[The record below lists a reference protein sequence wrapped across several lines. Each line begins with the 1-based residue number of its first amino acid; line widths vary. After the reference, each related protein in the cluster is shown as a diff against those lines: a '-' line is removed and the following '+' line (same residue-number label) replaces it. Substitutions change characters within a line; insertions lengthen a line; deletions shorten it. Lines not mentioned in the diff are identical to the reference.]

1 MYKIIG
7 TDRKEYGPVT
17 ADQIRQ
23 WIASGR
29 CDASTIIRVDG
40 TKAWKPLI
48 LFKEFDSALGD
59 APKPSTATPSTA
71 SSPGFAPASSL
82 ANEPMTKS
90 KWPTILAI
98 VAAVVIGGFLVFG
111 ALTVLLIP
119 SITRARKQSQ
129 TNQCRVHLQQLGSA
143 LRTYAGN
150 NGGRFPMANA
160 WSDAISNQLS
170 LATFKCPASTNK
182 TLTCSYTF
190 NSQLSGRN
198 LKDTSPRAVMLFE
211 SDSGWNSSG
220 SRTAMI
226 ARGHSVPHDS
236 TVKPGEKVFHVVYV
250 DGAFQSIPESGVSM
264 LRWKP

>member
-23 WIASGR
+23 LIASGR
-29 CDASTIIRVDG
+29 CDASTLVRVEG

-59 APKPSTATPSTA
+59 APKPSTTPPPAA
-71 SSPGFAPASSL
+71 SRAFAAAPL
-82 ANEPMTKS
+82 TTKDPTTKN
-90 KWPTILAI
+90 KWPYILAI
-98 VAAVVIGGFLVFG
+98 AGAIVIGGFLVLG
-111 ALTVLLIP
+111 ALAVIAIP
-119 SITRARKQSQ
+119 SFKRARQQAQ
-129 TNQCRVHLQQLGSA
+129 TNQCRDHLRQLGSA

-160 WSDAISNQLS
+160 WSDAISNQVS
-170 LATFKCPASTNK
+170 SATFKCPASTNK
-182 TLTCSYTF
+182 TFTCAYAF
-190 NSQLSGRN
+190 NSLLGGRN

-211 SDSGWNSSG
+211 SDSSWNGSG
-220 SRTAMI
+220 GKTAMV
-226 ARGHSVPHDS
+226 ARGHSAPRDG
-236 TVKPGEKVFHVVYV
+236 TVKTGEKVFHVVFV
-250 DGAFQSIPESGVSM
+250 DGSFTSVPESGVSM